1 MEVTLRVTDNYEP
14 DQYLL
19 VEFTDEID
27 DIFEKARLN
36 SEELPKLCIKAQS
49 LDEEPVFCTPDKT
62 FSIKKKE
69 YTDSMCLFVPQP
81 VKKHEGSK
89 MDIDEDF
96 NIVSVESN
104 NNTDFSR
111 KSELLH
117 KREEILMKRPEFI
130 LEMVEKRKFVVELIQ
145 QPPELEVLNKLLK
158 PTTYTGPENEEH
170 IKKKYKLYTLDEL
183 DGIIKASVGE
193 ILCTFERK
201 YALEIDGYWR
211 YVDLEYLL
219 QLYEAINLQAGI
231 YLGNFEVIKLSEISK
246 IISDYG
252 FPDFLIRHCLSMLS
266 ESKCENEL
274 GLVLVLIIQCSVD
287 NGGGNIN
294 SYGDKTAD
302 QNNEMALKILK
313 GHIVKYFWEEIV
325 LKSKLDCNDCN
336 SLSFIVKGIR
346 NNIASELMEHG
357 NIILKKCKQLVP
369 DIKELFRSLLLSI
382 DDDEKM
388 KFCDSLLTQV
398 TAIKNEKNDEDFLAC
413 LMPRIKLFVLVIHI
427 LTARVAATSTQ
438 EACQKMKE
446 YKLIEKW
453 TILLLSLL
461 CDDRVHRNGH
471 YFNLVTISGS
481 YSSAQNPNLLRNVI
495 NSNVYKGAFPLPA
508 CS

>member
-266 ESKCENEL
+266 ESK
-274 GLVLVLIIQCSVD
+274 
-287 NGGGNIN
+287 
-294 SYGDKTAD
+294 
-302 QNNEMALKILK
+302 
-313 GHIVKYFWEEIV
+313 
-325 LKSKLDCNDCN
+325 
-336 SLSFIVKGIR
+336 
-346 NNIASELMEHG
+346 
-357 NIILKKCKQLVP
+357 
-369 DIKELFRSLLLSI
+369 
-382 DDDEKM
+382 
-388 KFCDSLLTQV
+388 
-398 TAIKNEKNDEDFLAC
+398 
-413 LMPRIKLFVLVIHI
+413 
-427 LTARVAATSTQ
+427 
-438 EACQKMKE
+438 
-446 YKLIEKW
+446 
-453 TILLLSLL
+453 
-461 CDDRVHRNGH
+461 
-471 YFNLVTISGS
+471 
-481 YSSAQNPNLLRNVI
+481 
-495 NSNVYKGAFPLPA
+495 
-508 CS
+508 

>member
-274 GLVLVLIIQCSVD
+274 DPIFILSPSKVSRFVAIVLLDTHNKNNLLLNDFMKEWRLKVPSKFEIVIKQDEQGLEYILYQPVD
-287 NGGGNIN
+287 ELSSIP
-294 SYGDKTAD
+294 KERFKQLFTIKPRWRAD
-302 QNNEMALKILK
+302 QLEQFLKDIADTKKKIYDYIFKYSRYLTNNGHVVKENDKVYFVAKRGELK
-313 GHIVKYFWEEIV
+313 E
-325 LKSKLDCNDCN
+325 
-336 SLSFIVKGIR
+336 
-346 NNIASELMEHG
+346 
-357 NIILKKCKQLVP
+357 
-369 DIKELFRSLLLSI
+369 KELFIEELETEIEEVKEWCEANL
-382 DDDEKM
+382 D
-388 KFCDSLLTQV
+388 
-398 TAIKNEKNDEDFLAC
+398 AIKL
-413 LMPRIKLFVLVIHI
+413 
-427 LTARVAATSTQ
+427 Q
-438 EACQKMKE
+438 E
-446 YKLIEKW
+446 
-453 TILLLSLL
+453 
-461 CDDRVHRNGH
+461 N
-471 YFNLVTISGS
+471 
-481 YSSAQNPNLLRNVI
+481 
-495 NSNVYKGAFPLPA
+495 
-508 CS
+508 

>member
-36 SEELPKLCIKAQS
+36 
-49 LDEEPVFCTPDKT
+49 DEEPVFCTPDKT

-81 VKKHEGSK
+81 VKNHEGSK

-96 NIVSVESN
+96 NIFSVESN
-104 NNTDFSR
+104 NITDFSR

-117 KREEILMKRPEFI
+117 KREEILMKKPEFI

-211 YVDLEYLL
+211 YVDLKYLL
-219 QLYEAINLQAGI
+219 QLYEAINLQSGI

-274 GLVLVLIIQCSVD
+274 DPIFILSPSKVSRFVAIVLLDTHNKNNLLLNDFMKEWRLKVPSKFEIGLDTINDCTVIKQDEQGLEYILYQPVD
-287 NGGGNIN
+287 ELSSIP
-294 SYGDKTAD
+294 KERFKQLFTIKPRWRAD
-302 QNNEMALKILK
+302 QLEQFLKDIADTK
-313 GHIVKYFWEEIV
+313 KKIYDYIFKY
-325 LKSKLDCNDCN
+325 S
-336 SLSFIVKGIR
+336 R
-346 NNIASELMEHG
+346 Y
-357 NIILKKCKQLVP
+357 
-369 DIKELFRSLLLSI
+369 
-382 DDDEKM
+382 
-388 KFCDSLLTQV
+388 LT
-398 TAIKNEKNDEDFLAC
+398 N
-413 LMPRIKLFVLVIHI
+413 
-427 LTARVAATSTQ
+427 
-438 EACQKMKE
+438 
-446 YKLIEKW
+446 
-453 TILLLSLL
+453 
-461 CDDRVHRNGH
+461 NGH
-471 YFNLVTISGS
+471 VVKENDKVYFVAKRGL
-481 YSSAQNPNLLRNVI
+481 
-495 NSNVYKGAFPLPA
+495 F
-508 CS
+508 

>member
-1 MEVTLRVTDNYEP
+1 TLRVTDNYEP

-274 GLVLVLIIQCSVD
+274 DPIFILSPSKVSRFVAIVLLDTHNKNNLLLNDFMKEWRLKVPSKFEIVIKQDEQGLEYILYQPVD
-287 NGGGNIN
+287 ELSSIP
-294 SYGDKTAD
+294 KERFKQLFTIKPRWRAD
-302 QNNEMALKILK
+302 QLEQFLKDIADTKKKIYDYIFKYSRYLTNNGHVVKENDKVYFVAKRGELK
-313 GHIVKYFWEEIV
+313 E
-325 LKSKLDCNDCN
+325 
-336 SLSFIVKGIR
+336 
-346 NNIASELMEHG
+346 
-357 NIILKKCKQLVP
+357 
-369 DIKELFRSLLLSI
+369 KELFIEELETEIEEVKEWCEANL
-382 DDDEKM
+382 D
-388 KFCDSLLTQV
+388 
-398 TAIKNEKNDEDFLAC
+398 AIKL
-413 LMPRIKLFVLVIHI
+413 
-427 LTARVAATSTQ
+427 Q
-438 EACQKMKE
+438 E
-446 YKLIEKW
+446 
-453 TILLLSLL
+453 
-461 CDDRVHRNGH
+461 N
-471 YFNLVTISGS
+471 
-481 YSSAQNPNLLRNVI
+481 
-495 NSNVYKGAFPLPA
+495 
-508 CS
+508 